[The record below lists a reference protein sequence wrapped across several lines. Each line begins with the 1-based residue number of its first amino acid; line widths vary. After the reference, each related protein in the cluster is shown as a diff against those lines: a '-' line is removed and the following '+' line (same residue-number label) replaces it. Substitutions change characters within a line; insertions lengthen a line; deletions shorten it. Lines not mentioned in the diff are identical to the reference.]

1 MTMGLAAFAGIPPVG
16 LPQNSPSVRAFGQQ
30 VREPVTDS
38 LGEAM
43 TNIEKR
49 PKQTMEQ
56 IDQANFS
63 AVPTCARAS
72 HLIGQYAEN
81 GQNKAGRH
89 QPNGE
94 DRAASFILRFEDLP
108 ASPGN
113 IERMRERV
121 RRLNRRLA
129 ESGAPFQFRLA

>member
-1 MTMGLAAFAGIPPVG
+1 MA
-16 LPQNSPSVRAFGQQ
+16 
-30 VREPVTDS
+30 
-38 LGEAM
+38 
-43 TNIEKR
+43 NIEKH

-56 IDQANFS
+56 LDRADFS

-94 DRAASFILRFEDLP
+94 DRAASFTLRFEDLP
-108 ASPGN
+108 ARPCCINLKRLEISTAD
-113 IERMRERV
+113 RWMRWPHGSHCV
-121 RRLNRRLA
+121 RALVAQTPTVVQTGSLRKYVMNWSCCRTMACLTTFTR
-129 ESGAPFQFRLA
+129 SMGQS